1 MSGSSTQDG
10 GPDVGEAVGSA
21 LGGGQFAYTPPSQ
34 PNAYG
39 PTLPPVDAEQR
50 AATADPSGTA
60 ARQRA
65 WRKES
70 YEFDKSKPSRP

>member
-1 MSGSSTQDG
+1 MADPSD
-10 GPDVGEAVGSA
+10 
-21 LGGGQFAYTPPSQ
+21 FAQTPPSQ

-39 PTLPPVDAEQR
+39 PNLAPPDAEER
-50 AATADPSGTA
+50 AATADRAGIA

-70 YEFDKSKPSRP
+70 YEFDKSQGSQSQ